1 MDTLYIVIPAYN
13 ESENIKRTIEEWCP
27 VVEKHNG
34 GGASR
39 LVIINDGSRDDTYE
53 IASAECETHP
63 LLTVLTKPNG
73 DTSAALGSASMESTV
88 GSSRHTDKNP
98 INSAAAA
105 GPTVP

>member
-53 IASAECETHP
+53 IALAECETHP
-63 LLTVLTKPNG
+63 VAHRADEAKRRPRFHRSVRLPLCT
-73 DTSAALGSASMESTV
+73 
-88 GSSRHTDKNP
+88 
-98 INSAAAA
+98 
-105 GPTVP
+105 

>member
-39 LVIINDGSRDDTYE
+39 LVIINDGSRDDTVKVAKNWGVNFSRVRNPPVAHRADE
-53 IASAECETHP
+53 AKRRPRFHRSVRLP
-63 LLTVLTKPNG
+63 LCT
-73 DTSAALGSASMESTV
+73 
-88 GSSRHTDKNP
+88 
-98 INSAAAA
+98 
-105 GPTVP
+105 

>member
-53 IASAECETHP
+53 IASAECETTAAHRADEAKRRPRFHRSVRIP
-63 LLTVLTKPNG
+63 LCT
-73 DTSAALGSASMESTV
+73 
-88 GSSRHTDKNP
+88 
-98 INSAAAA
+98 
-105 GPTVP
+105 

>member
-39 LVIINDGSRDDTYE
+39 LL
-53 IASAECETHP
+53 HP
-63 LLTVLTKPNG
+63 PGNQVNRRRSGADHAPALRLKAAV
-73 DTSAALGSASMESTV
+73 SAATFSKTGHSSATIRAPE
-88 GSSRHTDKNP
+88 
-98 INSAAAA
+98 
-105 GPTVP
+105 

>member
-39 LVIINDGSRDDTYE
+39 LVIINDGSRDDPPVAHRADE
-53 IASAECETHP
+53 AKRRPRFHRSVRLP
-63 LLTVLTKPNG
+63 LCT
-73 DTSAALGSASMESTV
+73 
-88 GSSRHTDKNP
+88 
-98 INSAAAA
+98 
-105 GPTVP
+105 